1 MIQKIKYKFVIFS
14 GKIAKNRLEMIQKII
29 ETVTIQGKKTQASEI
44 N

>member
-1 MIQKIKYKFVIFS
+1 MILKIKYKFVIFS